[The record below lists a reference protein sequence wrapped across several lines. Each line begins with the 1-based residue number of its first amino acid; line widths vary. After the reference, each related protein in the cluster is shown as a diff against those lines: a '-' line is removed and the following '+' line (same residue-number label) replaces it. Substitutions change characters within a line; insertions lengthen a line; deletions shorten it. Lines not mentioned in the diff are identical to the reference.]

1 MRMGM
6 TEGEALSIIMVAAN
20 NAIRNSYTKGELD
33 PTWLSDVYEVARCQ
47 LQDKQPN

>member
-6 TEGEALSIIMVAAN
+6 TEGEALSVIMVACH